1 MKGLLETIPR
11 ELPPKYDPTAL
22 RATVLGLEAATIK
35 TAGEEYLAEHDLGGQ
50 AKYTLDSGTEL

>member
-22 RATVLGLEAATIK
+22 RATVLGLEAAPIK
-35 TAGEEYLAEHDLGGQ
+35 APGE
-50 AKYTLDSGTEL
+50 DSGTKLAIGNNEDSMESD